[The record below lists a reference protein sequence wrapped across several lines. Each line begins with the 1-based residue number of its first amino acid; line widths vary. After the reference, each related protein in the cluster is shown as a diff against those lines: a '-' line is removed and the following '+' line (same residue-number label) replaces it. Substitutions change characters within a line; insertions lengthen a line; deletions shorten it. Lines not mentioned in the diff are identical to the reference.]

1 MATITL
7 LGAGRMSAALTV
19 PLADNGHEI
28 RLVGTHLDDDLI
40 ATLRA
45 TGRHPRLDVSLPD
58 SVSPHT
64 YDQLDDAVRDAA
76 LIVLGVNSLGLDW
89 AAMSLSMTVFDAPIV
104 LLTKGLV
111 GDDPGWTLNEGTR
124 IQTLSTALREQLAP
138 AQQSVLI
145 AALGGPS
152 LAGELAARRDTFVAL
167 ACPQRDMA
175 ESLAALLRT
184 GYYHVQTSTD
194 LAGTEVCMALKNIY
208 AVAVGVA
215 RGLVTQAGDG
225 ATTYNNT
232 AAIFAQSLAE
242 MAYLVEQTGGDV
254 RTVHSIAGA
263 GDLFVT
269 GQGGRNARLGEML
282 GQGQNF
288 LDLQRGELRGETVEG
303 AELALA
309 IGPAVEALIRT
320 GKLDGARVPLLRR
333 MIQIILNEAPI
344 ELPWGEFFVGS
355 F

>member
-1 MATITL
+1 MAIITI

-19 PLADNGHEI
+19 PLADNGHEL

-40 ATLRA
+40 ATVRR
-45 TGRHPRLDVSLPD
+45 TGRHPGLDMVLPD
-58 SVSPHT
+58 SVFPHT
-64 YDQLDDAVRDAA
+64 YDQLDDAVRDAV

-89 AAMSLSMTVFDAPIV
+89 AAMTLGATEFDAPLL
-104 LLTKGLV
+104 LLTKGLA
-111 GDDPGWTLNEGTR
+111 GDDPGWSLNEGAR

-138 AQQSVLI
+138 AQQSVPI

-152 LAGELAARRDTFVAL
+152 LAGELAARRHTFVSL
-167 ACPQRDMA
+167 ACPQRDVA

-184 GYYHVQTSTD
+184 EYHHVQTSTD

-215 RGLVTQAGDG
+215 RGTVAQAGDG
-225 ATTYNNT
+225 ATAYNNT
-232 AAIFAQSLAE
+232 AAVFAQSLAE

-269 GQGGRNARLGEML
+269 SQGGRNSRLGELL
-282 GQGQNF
+282 GRGNNF
-288 LDLQRGELRGETVEG
+288 LDLQRSELRGQTVEG

-309 IGPAVEALIRT
+309 IGPAVEVLVRT
-320 GKLDGARVPLLRR
+320 GKLDGARIPLLRH
-333 MIQIILNEAPI
+333 MVQIICNEAAI
-344 ELPWGEFFVGS
+344 ELPWDKFFRVQP
-355 F
+355 